1 MGFDIERLLGRNR
14 NEPIVSV
21 DIGTSAIKVM
31 CLDTTHS
38 KPKLIGAG
46 VGPTPANAISNNAVV
61 KPEQVGAAIRSLLDA
76 NGITAT
82 KAAFVMPGTCTF
94 TKKIT
99 IGYQSLKDL
108 KQNISF
114 EAGNY
119 IPHSVDAVHLD
130 FQVLKANGKST
141 MDVLL
146 VAVKN
151 EIVQSYFNAVES
163 AGLEPIIADVDHFAL
178 ENMFGLNY
186 PEEKNRTVALINVGA
201 RYSSV
206 NIMQAGES
214 LFCGDVSVGGR
225 LYTDALCENVGMQ
238 PAQAE
243 LAKSGAQVEGFDQ
256 HLLAE
261 TRDRT
266 TEHLA
271 AELHRQLGFFWNAAA
286 TDRAIESIYVCGGS
300 AQVPGLLEELS
311 ARTGLT
317 CNLVKTLRNLDWS
330 ENFDEEFIGEV
341 GLSMGVSVGLAMRRT
356 GDKQHAI
363 N

>member
-1 MGFDIERLLGRNR
+1 MGFDIERLLGRNK
-14 NEPIVSV
+14 NEPYVSV

-31 CLDTTHS
+31 CVDTAS
-38 KPKLIGAG
+38 PKPKLLGAG
-46 VGPTPANAISNNAVV
+46 VGTTPAGAINNNTVV
-61 KPEQVGAAIRSLLDA
+61 KTEQVGNAIRSLVAA

-82 KAAFVMPGTCTF
+82 KAAFVIPGTCAF

-99 IGYQSLKDL
+99 IGYQALKDL
-108 KQNISF
+108 RQNIAF

-130 FQVLKANGKST
+130 FQVLRANGKST

-151 EIVQSYFNAVES
+151 EIVLSYFNAVEA
-163 AGLEPIIADVDHFAL
+163 AGLQPVIADVDHFAL
-178 ENMFGLNY
+178 ENMFELNY
-186 PEEKNRTVALINVGA
+186 PEEKKRTVALVNIGA

-206 NIMQAGES
+206 NIMQNGES
-214 LFCGDVSVGGR
+214 IFSGDVSVGGR
-225 LYTDALCENVGMQ
+225 LYTDSLCESLGMQ
-238 PAQAE
+238 PQQAE
-243 LAKSGAQVEGFDQ
+243 TAKSGAKVDGFDD
-256 HLLAE
+256 HLVAE
-261 TRDRT
+261 ARDRT
-266 TEHLA
+266 TEHMA
-271 AELHRQLGFFWNAAA
+271 AELHRQLGFFWNAAG
-286 TDRAIESIYVCGGS
+286 TDQPIESIYVCGGS

-311 ARTGLT
+311 ARTGLN

-341 GLSMGVSVGLAMRRT
+341 GLSMGVSVGLALRRV
-356 GDKQHAI
+356 GDKQHAV